1 MINKI
6 IEWSKTNRLK
16 IFGIV
21 LISAIL
27 TLMYVDNTIKINALL
42 SKIRLQEIEINEI
55 KAKNEILS
63 SKIIELESAERITKI
78 AEEKLGLSKP
88 NKMPIII
95 EESEK

>member
-1 MINKI
+1 MKI
-6 IEWSKTNRLK
+6 IEWAKTNRFK
-16 IFGIV
+16 ILGII

-27 TLMYVDNTIKINALL
+27 TLIYVDNSIKINALL
-42 SKIRLQEIEINEI
+42 TKIQIQEVEINEI

-88 NKMPIII
+88 TKMPIII
-95 EESEK
+95 EKSERR